1 MKRAIV
7 SKIALLIQSGGQSQ
21 VDLKLGLVV
30 EEVFEDPSSPGP
42 DNR

>member
-30 EEVFEDPSSPGP
+30 EEVFELEEHEFGL
-42 DNR
+42 R